1 MLKIQLVYFI
11 FDQNKIK
18 INTETSFKTFKN
30 LNYSKRYPLFSFT
43 ALYPSVF
50 QLSHLCLFVS
60 KEFLEKNS
68 IQNCYQKDK
77 KEHVLKSNF

>member
-30 LNYSKRYPLFSFT
+30 LNYSKRYPHSF
-43 ALYPSVF
+43 YSFISYCISIV
-50 QLSHLCLFVS
+50 SFVS